1 MRVIIPYKAVLNND
15 LEYAVASII
24 KNYRPLEDIIIV
36 GDAPRFKFDGQV
48 IPCADTGKKEFN
60 IYSKLKM
67 VEGTYLFTNDDIF
80 FLNPVTDVPNYYKGT
95 CGEYRGGPYYSKMY
109 SLCPPYWLDFDV
121 HCPMVIDSG
130 RLNWLGHMPLKSQYG
145 NSLGLEGTFTPD
157 FKAKTLSEVD
167 LSRDFLSITEGL
179 SKSIEPLLKELFS

>member
-36 GDAPRFKFDGQV
+36 GDIPRFKFDGQV
-48 IPCADTGKKEFN
+48 IPCKDTGQKEFN
-60 IYSKLKM
+60 IYRKLKM

-80 FLNPVTDVPNYYKGT
+80 FLNPVSDVPNYYKGT
-95 CGEYRGGPYYSKMY
+95 CAEYQGGPYYRKMY
-109 SLCPPYWLDFDV
+109 AACPKGWLDFDV
-121 HCPMVIDSG
+121 HCPMVIDSSK
-130 RLNWLGHMPLKSQYG
+130 LHWLGHMPLKSQYG
-145 NSLGLEGTFTPD
+145 NSVGLDGTFTPD
-157 FKAKTLSEVD
+157 FKVKILSEVD

-179 SKSIEPLLKELFS
+179 SKGIEPLLKELFT